1 MPEQTTTMPAINTQ
15 NQNDSNEDLNTEET
29 NNKMTDNDEKSNESA
44 QVKPDINL
52 YDEPKLSEII
62 IE

>member
-1 MPEQTTTMPAINTQ
+1 MPAANNTQ
-15 NQNDSNEDLNTEET
+15 NQNDSKEVLNTEEA
-29 NNKMTDNDEKSNESA
+29 NKVMTDTQEKSNELP

-62 IE
+62 FE